1 MTEARLESLKALKP
15 ATEGLYN
22 VLTDAQKKKAD
33 ELLGGTC
40 GMM

>member
-22 VLTDAQKKKAD
+22 VSRTRRRRRPMS
-33 ELLGGTC
+33 C
-40 GMM
+40 